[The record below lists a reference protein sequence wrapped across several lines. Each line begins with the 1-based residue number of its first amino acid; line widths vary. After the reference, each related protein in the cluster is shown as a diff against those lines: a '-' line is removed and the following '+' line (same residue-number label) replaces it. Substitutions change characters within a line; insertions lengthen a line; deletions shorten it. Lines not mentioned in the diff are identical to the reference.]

1 VSGKRKGG
9 SGNGGG
15 NGIDRRVFAV
25 VARVM
30 NIEADALAPELRFVE
45 DLRADSLRVME
56 LVLELQEEFGIEI
69 PDSALERIRSVGDA
83 IEFVRG
89 KRASGGA

>member
-1 VSGKRKGG
+1 MSGKHRSGR
-9 SGNGGG
+9 GNGGG
-15 NGIDRRVFAV
+15 NGVDRRVLAV

-30 NIEADALAPELRFVE
+30 NTEAEALAPELRFVE

-69 PDSALERIRSVGDA
+69 PDSALDRIRSVGDA
-83 IEFVRG
+83 VEFVRG
-89 KRASGGA
+89 KLAGG

>member
-1 VSGKRKGG
+1 MSGKQKAG

-15 NGIDRRVFAV
+15 NGVGGRVVGV

-30 NIEADALAPELRFVE
+30 NAEAETLAPELRFVE

-56 LVLELQEEFGIEI
+56 LVLELQEEFGIDI
-69 PDSALERIRSVGDA
+69 PDSALDQIRSVGDA
-83 IEFVRG
+83 IEYVRG
-89 KRASGGA
+89 KLTAG

>member
-1 VSGKRKGG
+1 MSGRRKDD
-9 SGNGGG
+9 SGHGGG
-15 NGIDRRVFAV
+15 NGLDRRVFAV

-30 NIEADALAPELRFVE
+30 NTEADALAPELRFVE

-83 IEFVRG
+83 VEFVRG
-89 KRASGGA
+89 KLADG